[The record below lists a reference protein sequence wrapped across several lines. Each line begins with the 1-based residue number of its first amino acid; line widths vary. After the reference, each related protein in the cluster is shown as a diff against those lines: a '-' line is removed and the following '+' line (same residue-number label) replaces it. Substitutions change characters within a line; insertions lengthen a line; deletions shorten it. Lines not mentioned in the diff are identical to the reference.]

1 MKTLAN
7 CDNIEFMQQTYKII
21 DAIKEY
27 LTETKIMEIRKRV
40 PDTEGMSEE
49 EKAEVLKK
57 AGYENLMEMIK
68 TALDTNAEKTLHVL
82 GLVCF
87 CKDDKEIKT
96 NRRMLQEAIDALADE
111 SVLGFFISAI
121 HSVSKISKIM

>member
-1 MKTLAN
+1 MKTLAT

-21 DAIKEY
+21 DAVKEY
-27 LTETKIMEIRKRV
+27 ITETKIMEIRKKV

-49 EKAEVLKK
+49 EKAETLKQ
-57 AGYENLMEMIK
+57 AGYNNLLEMIK

-87 CKDDKEIKT
+87 CENDDEIKT

-121 HSVSKISKIM
+121 QSVSKISKVM

>member
-49 EKAEVLKK
+49 EKAETLKQ
-57 AGYENLMEMIK
+57 AGYNNLMEMIK
-68 TALDTNAEKTLHVL
+68 TALDTNADKTLHVL

-87 CKDDKEIKT
+87 CKTDDEIKT
-96 NRRMLQEAIDALADE
+96 NRRMLQEAIEALTDE

-121 HSVSKISKIM
+121 QSVSKISKAM